1 MNEEPGKTQ
10 TPTQHVKEQITAL
23 VHGND
28 DDDDVVLQL
37 SSLEFIGIPE
47 DLSVLKIG
55 AVNSYL
61 IIWV

>member
-28 DDDDVVLQL
+28 DDDDVVLQYPFW
-37 SSLEFIGIPE
+37 SL
-47 DLSVLKIG
+47 
-55 AVNSYL
+55 
-61 IIWV
+61 